1 MLFLYDCVQE
11 IHLKSKET
19 IRSKRLIKKKTSQQ
33 EEIDEEEKEIEDVYS
48 TSLLYQSLQKRNG
61 LICHDQQLSYSHI
74 LDSQSLL
81 AGSKGIIVDH
91 LTVLT
96 STNSSSTIRFEEL
109 CLILLRGVMERLS
122 LQISPCQNRWTVLL
136 IILLFLLNS

>member
-1 MLFLYDCVQE
+1 MLSLYDYVQE

-33 EEIDEEEKEIEDVYS
+33 QEEDNEDNEEKEDIYS

-81 AGSKGIIVDH
+81 TGSKGIIVDH

-122 LQISPCQNRWTVLL
+122 LQISPCQNRWTV
-136 IILLFLLNS
+136 I

>member
-81 AGSKGIIVDH
+81 ADLVTKDSFICALK
-91 LTVLT
+91 
-96 STNSSSTIRFEEL
+96 
-109 CLILLRGVMERLS
+109 ILLSVRT
-122 LQISPCQNRWTVLL
+122 ISPAASTLPL
-136 IILLFLLNS
+136 SILTLRE